1 MAHSRDGGGR
11 PVGGKRPT
19 EKRPSGKRL
28 TGEGKRPTGRKR
40 PHTKQRDGRKR
51 SLTER
56 RKPGAR
62 RLLRREVPSTV
73 AVLAG
78 ADDFAAM
85 QGYTSFPFDDHA
97 TYMRQVEG
105 LLRDLT
111 ARGTHT
117 SVALFD
123 PVAYTEF
130 CTDSHLDPDTP
141 ASRTRYT
148 AEVAAAGTKVTYEG
162 EPLARLLPRLVA
174 EAEQQATWEYA
185 SALLTRGDCDSCG
198 EDIGR
203 AAFARA
209 TALLRRIIRAAG
221 PGTHHLVC
229 SIPAE
234 GRTPL
239 VAVLHTESRDDGLLH
254 LGEAAALIFCTVLAA
269 GIATERPG
277 GVVLR
282 SMRPDHRDTVR
293 GWNLKDGGR
302 LHPLTE
308 AEVFAAYC
316 TDARTGEPVPPEP
329 DVDYCEGL
337 PLED

>member
-1 MAHSRDGGGR
+1 MAHTSNGRGRPADGDRTGGG
-11 PVGGKRPT
+11 
-19 EKRPSGKRL
+19 SG
-28 TGEGKRPTGRKR
+28 GRKR
-40 PHTKQRDGRKR
+40 TPAGKPPHTGPRQRDARKR
-51 SLTER
+51 PPT
-56 RKPGAR
+56 AR
-62 RLLRREVPSTV
+62 RTVSARRRLRSEVPGTV

-78 ADDFAAM
+78 AEDFAAM
-85 QGYTSFPFDDHA
+85 QGYASFTFDDHA
-97 TYMRQVEG
+97 TYMRQMEG
-105 LLRDLT
+105 LLREFA

-123 PVAYTEF
+123 PAGYEEF
-130 CTDSHLDPDTP
+130 CTESRLDPDTP

-162 EPLARLLPRLVA
+162 QPLARLLPRLVA

-198 EDIGR
+198 EDTGR

-209 TALLRRIIRAAG
+209 TALLRRIIEAAG

-229 SIPAE
+229 SVPAE
-234 GRTPL
+234 GPAPL
-239 VAVLHTESRDDGLLH
+239 VAVLHTETRDDGLLH
-254 LGEAAALIFCTVLAA
+254 LGEAAALLFCTVLAA
-269 GIATERPG
+269 GIATDRPG

-282 SMRPDHRDTVR
+282 STLPGRRDTVR

-316 TDARTGEPVPPEP
+316 TDARTGDPVPPEP
-329 DVDYCEGL
+329 GVDYRAGL
-337 PLED
+337 PLDD

>member
-1 MAHSRDGGGR
+1 MAHTSDGRGRPAGGGR
-11 PVGGKRPT
+11 TG
-19 EKRPSGKRL
+19 SGKR
-28 TGEGKRPTGRKR
+28 TPAGKR

-51 SLTER
+51 PLTER
-56 RKPGAR
+56 RMVSAR
-62 RLLRREVPSTV
+62 RRLRSEVPSTV

-78 ADDFAAM
+78 AEDFAAM
-85 QGYTSFPFDDHA
+85 QGYTSFTFDDHA
-97 TYMRQVEG
+97 TYMRQMEG
-105 LLRDLT
+105 LLREFA

-123 PVAYTEF
+123 PAGYEEF
-130 CTDSHLDPDTP
+130 CTESHLDPDTP

-162 EPLARLLPRLVA
+162 QPLARLLPRLVA
-174 EAEQQATWEYA
+174 EAEQQATWEHA
-185 SALLTRGDCDSCG
+185 SALLTRGDCDACG

-209 TALLRRIIRAAG
+209 TALLRRIIEAAG

-229 SIPAE
+229 SVPAE
-234 GRTPL
+234 GPAPL
-239 VAVLHTESRDDGLLH
+239 VAVLHTETRDDGLLH
-254 LGEAAALIFCTVLAA
+254 LGEAAALLFCTVLAA
-269 GIATERPG
+269 GIATDRPG

-282 SMRPDHRDTVR
+282 STLPGRRDTVR
-293 GWNLKDGGR
+293 GWNLKGGGR

-308 AEVFAAYC
+308 AEVFSAYC

-329 DVDYCEGL
+329 GVDYRAGL

>member
-1 MAHSRDGGGR
+1 MAHTSDGRERPASGGRTGGGKHN
-11 PVGGKRPT
+11 PAAKRP
-19 EKRPSGKRL
+19 R
-28 TGEGKRPTGRKR
+28 
-40 PHTKQRDGRKR
+40 TKQRDGRKR
-51 SLTER
+51 PLTER
-56 RKPGAR
+56 RMVSAR
-62 RLLRREVPSTV
+62 RRLRSEVPSTV

-85 QGYTSFPFDDHA
+85 RGYASFAFDDHA
-97 TYMRQVEG
+97 TYMRQMEG
-105 LLRDLT
+105 LLREFA

-123 PVAYTEF
+123 PAGYEEF
-130 CTDSHLDPDTP
+130 CTESRLDPDSP

-148 AEVAAAGTKVTYEG
+148 AEVAAAGAKVTYEG
-162 EPLARLLPRLVA
+162 QPLARLLPRLVA
-174 EAEQQATWEYA
+174 EAEQQATWEHA

-209 TALLRRIIRAAG
+209 TALLRRIIEAAG

-229 SIPAE
+229 SVPAE
-234 GRTPL
+234 GPAPL
-239 VAVLHTESRDDGLLH
+239 VAALHTETRDDGLLH
-254 LGEAAALIFCTVLAA
+254 LGEAAALLFCTVLAA
-269 GIATERPG
+269 GIATDRPG

-282 SMRPDHRDTVR
+282 STLPGRRDTVR

-316 TDARTGEPVPPEP
+316 TDTRTGEPVPPEP
-329 DVDYCEGL
+329 GVDYRAGL
-337 PLED
+337 PLDD

>member
-1 MAHSRDGGGR
+1 M
-11 PVGGKRPT
+11 
-19 EKRPSGKRL
+19 
-28 TGEGKRPTGRKR
+28 
-40 PHTKQRDGRKR
+40 
-51 SLTER
+51 
-56 RKPGAR
+56 
-62 RLLRREVPSTV
+62 
-73 AVLAG
+73 AVLA
-78 ADDFAAM
+78 APDDFAAM
-85 QGYTSFPFDDHA
+85 QGYKSFTFDDHA
-97 TYMRQVEG
+97 TYLQQVEG
-105 LLRDLT
+105 LLRALT

-123 PVAYTEF
+123 PVGYEAF
-130 CTDSHLDPDTP
+130 CTESRLDPDTP

-148 AEVAAAGTKVTYEG
+148 AEVAAAGTKVAYEG
-162 EPLARLLPRLVA
+162 EPLTRLLPRLVA

-185 SALLTRGDCDSCG
+185 SALLARGDCDSCG

-209 TALLRRIIRAAG
+209 TALLRRIIKAVG

-234 GRTPL
+234 GQTPL
-239 VAVLHTESRDDGLLH
+239 VAVLRTQSRDDGLLH

-282 SMRPDHRDTVR
+282 SMRPDERDTVR
-293 GWNLKDGGR
+293 GWTLKDGGR

-329 DVDYCEGL
+329 DVDYRAGL

>member
-1 MAHSRDGGGR
+1 MVS
-11 PVGGKRPT
+11 
-19 EKRPSGKRL
+19 
-28 TGEGKRPTGRKR
+28 
-40 PHTKQRDGRKR
+40 
-51 SLTER
+51 
-56 RKPGAR
+56 AR
-62 RLLRREVPSTV
+62 RRLRSEVPGTV

-78 ADDFAAM
+78 AEDFAAM
-85 QGYTSFPFDDHA
+85 QGYASFTFDDHA
-97 TYMRQVEG
+97 TYMRQMEG
-105 LLRDLT
+105 LLREFA

-123 PVAYTEF
+123 PAGYEEF
-130 CTDSHLDPDTP
+130 CTESRLDPDTP

-162 EPLARLLPRLVA
+162 QPLARLLPRLVA

-198 EDIGR
+198 QDTGR

-209 TALLRRIIRAAG
+209 TALLRRIIEAAG

-229 SIPAE
+229 SVPAE
-234 GRTPL
+234 GPAPL
-239 VAVLHTESRDDGLLH
+239 VAALRTETRDDGLLH
-254 LGEAAALIFCTVLAA
+254 LGEAAALLFCTVLAA
-269 GIATERPG
+269 GIATDRPG

-282 SMRPDHRDTVR
+282 STLPGRRDTVR

-329 DVDYCEGL
+329 GVDYRAGL
-337 PLED
+337 PLDD